1 MTNHI
6 STESKLKRRRIMIIS
21 GDESV
26 IDEIQKNTNISL
38 CKSIILDTLD
48 EDIQISHP
56 KTETI
61 NQKKQKNILLTCAIC
76 GSTATGY
83 NFDVISCESC
93 KSFFRRNALRHPPL
107 KCLHQGTCDITF
119 NSRRHCSACRL
130 MKCFNSGMQR
140 ERLLIAEQKA
150 EIRRHRQ
157 ENSNLNININEQQ
170 SQLSPTLL
178 SNDLSSILDQEL
190 SLFSE
195 CLQRSPDVQSK
206 KVLLS
211 SEDLQRLESIQFFYQ
226 KRIELARD
234 GLPSNLSICATTFQ
248 EQLNSHSIPLIRLL
262 TFFKQIPEFNE
273 LNVDD
278 KVILIKFNL
287 LPLLCINCT
296 LSYKSET
303 DQILET
309 DSDIPWTPS
318 IIQTIYGMDGYNE
331 LKKIFDQFLFIA
343 KYDQKII
350 QLALITFMLTKG
362 FSVAAIDEPILNN
375 SMAVY
380 RAQNYY
386 TELLWK
392 YMETVH
398 GCNITIQIF
407 SKLIAH
413 LMTWQALQIKIR
425 HIIEQ
430 NLLSTNINEILPFMK
445 AILHIS

>member
-6 STESKLKRRRIMIIS
+6 LSEPILKRRRIMIIS

-26 IDEIQKNTNISL
+26 IDEIQKNNNISL
-38 CKSIILDTLD
+38 CKSIILDTID
-48 EDIQISHP
+48 EDIQISHL
-56 KTETI
+56 KTQTT
-61 NQKKQKNILLTCAIC
+61 NQKKQKNVSLICAIC
-76 GSTATGY
+76 GSTANGY

-93 KSFFRRNALRHPPL
+93 KSFFRRNALKDPPL
-107 KCLHQGTCDITF
+107 KCLHQGTCDVSL

-130 MKCFNSGMQR
+130 TKCFNSGMRR
-140 ERLLIAEQKA
+140 ERLLIAEQKS

-157 ENSNLNININEQQ
+157 EHQSLNINTTEQQ
-170 SQLSPTLL
+170 VQLSPSL
-178 SNDLSSILDQEL
+178 SFNDLSSILDQEL

-195 CLQRSPDVQSK
+195 CLQNHSVQSK
-206 KVLLS
+206 KALLS
-211 SEDLQRLESIQFFYQ
+211 PEDLQRLESIPFFYQ

-234 GLPSNLSICATTFQ
+234 GLPSNKIMCTTTFLQ
-248 EQLNSHSIPLIRLL
+248 QLNSHSIPLIRLL

-278 KVILIKFNL
+278 RVTLIKFNL

-303 DQILET
+303 DQIIET
-309 DSDIPWTPS
+309 DSDIPWDPS
-318 IIQTIYGMDGYNE
+318 VIQTVYGMDGYNE
-331 LKKIFDQFLFIA
+331 LKKIFDQFLHIA

-362 FSVAAIDEPILNN
+362 FSVAIIDEPILND

-386 TELLWK
+386 IELLWK

-398 GCNITIQIF
+398 GSDITIQIF

-413 LMTWQALQIKIR
+413 FMTWQALQIKLR
-425 HIIEQ
+425 NIIEQ
-430 NLLSTNINEILPFMK
+430 NLLSTNINELLPFMK